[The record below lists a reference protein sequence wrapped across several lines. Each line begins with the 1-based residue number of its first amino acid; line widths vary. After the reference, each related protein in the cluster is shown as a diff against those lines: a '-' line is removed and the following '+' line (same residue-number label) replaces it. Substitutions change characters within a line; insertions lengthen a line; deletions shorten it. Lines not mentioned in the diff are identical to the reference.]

1 MGKVL
6 AFECEPGPVV
16 GGYGDRIV
24 GLVAVRVLARM
35 LLRKFRVRWTRDD
48 LASYLD
54 YSSVALETKPTLSI
68 KMIDRPEVL
77 RNELRQAP
85 MPFVRNGAFPDV
97 GISVNAEIA
106 QYLFQ
111 NPRFGM
117 SYGSKEQV
125 RERYLRE
132 MRWAYR
138 TLYTDVL
145 RPTERVTKRMQ
156 EVVGDRTGLVGVQVR
171 AGDCFM
177 QTGSAWDE
185 RTRYMDGEAGVRAAL
200 VGVRRKLD
208 ELREAGRVKPGTG
221 IFVTGDHPKVVAL
234 AWEVLGARGN
244 GSGDGGDE
252 EGSEGWEVLG
262 DDEPAQH
269 LDRWQSEKLD
279 QTKLYA
285 DALVLAQRCSVLFI
299 SENSNFGRV
308 AALAGGEGQKPRVGQ
323 VFGLDGRELSELELL
338 SKGEKVF
345 M

>member
-6 AFECEPGPVV
+6 VFECEPGPVV

-35 LLRKFRVRWTRDD
+35 LLRDFQIHWTRDD

-85 MPFVRNGAFPDV
+85 MPFVRNGTLPNV

-111 NPRFGM
+111 NPRFGF

-138 TLYTDVL
+138 TLYTEVL

-185 RTRYMDGEAGVRAAL
+185 RTRYMDGEVGVRTAL
-200 VGVRRKLD
+200 AEVRRKLD
-208 ELREAGRVKPGTG
+208 ELRDAGRVRLGTG
-221 IFVTGDHPKVVAL
+221 VFVTGDHPKVVAL
-234 AWEVLGARGN
+234 AQEVLGTRRGGGDGD
-244 GSGDGGDE
+244 GSGE
-252 EGSEGWEVLG
+252 LEGWEVLG

-269 LDRWQSEKLD
+269 LDRRQNEKLD

-285 DALVLAQRCSVLFI
+285 DALILAQRCSVLFI

-345 M
+345 Q

>member
-1 MGKVL
+1 MDKVL
-6 AFECEPGPVV
+6 AYECEPGGVV

-35 LLRKFRVRWTRDD
+35 LGRKFRVRWTRDD
-48 LASYLD
+48 LASYFD

-68 KMIDRPEVL
+68 KMIDRPEIL

-85 MPFVRNGAFPDV
+85 MPFVRNGTLPNV

-111 NPRFGM
+111 NPQFGM

-145 RPTERVTKRMQ
+145 RPTERVRKRMQ
-156 EVVGDRTGLVGVQVR
+156 EVVGDRMGLVGVQVR

-177 QTGSAWDE
+177 QTGLTWDE
-185 RTRYMDGEAGVRAAL
+185 RTRYMDGEDGVRAAL
-200 VGVRRKLD
+200 AGVRRKLY
-208 ELREAGRVKPGTG
+208 ELRDAGRVESGTG
-221 IFVTGDHPKVVAL
+221 VFVTGDHPKVMAL
-234 AWEVLGARGN
+234 AQEVLGAQREGGDGD
-244 GSGDGGDE
+244 GSG
-252 EGSEGWEVLG
+252 GSEGWEVLG

-269 LDRWQSEKLD
+269 LDRRQSDKLD
-279 QTKLYA
+279 QTKLYT

-308 AALAGGEGQKPRVGQ
+308 AALAGGEGQAPRVGQ
-323 VFGLDGRELSELELL
+323 VFGLDGRGLSELELL
-338 SKGEKVF
+338 SKGEMVF

>member
-1 MGKVL
+1 MNKVL

-54 YSSVALETKPTLSI
+54 YSSVALVTKPTLSI
-68 KMIDRPEVL
+68 KMIDRPEIL

-111 NPRFGM
+111 NPRFAAGKP
-117 SYGSKEQV
+117 KELV
-125 RERYLRE
+125 RRMYLE
-132 MRWAYR
+132 TMRWAYR
-138 TLYTDVL
+138 TLYTEVL
-145 RPTERVTKRMQ
+145 RPTERVNKRVQ
-156 EVVGDRTGLVGVQVR
+156 EVVGGRTGLVGIQVR

-185 RTRYMDGEAGVRAAL
+185 RTRYMDGEVGVRTAL
-200 VGVRRKLD
+200 AEVRRKLD
-208 ELREAGRVKPGTG
+208 ELRDAGRVRLGTG
-221 IFVTGDHPKVVAL
+221 VFVTGDHPKVVAL
-234 AWEVLGARGN
+234 AQEVLGTRRGGGDGD
-244 GSGDGGDE
+244 GSGE
-252 EGSEGWEVLG
+252 LEGWEVLG

-269 LDRWQSEKLD
+269 LDRRQNEKLD

-285 DALVLAQRCSVLFI
+285 DALILAQRCSVLFI

-345 M
+345 Q

>member
-35 LLRKFRVRWTRDD
+35 LGCDFRVLWTRDD
-48 LASYLD
+48 LASYFD
-54 YSSVALETKPTLSI
+54 YSGVALKTNLTLSI
-68 KMIDRPEVL
+68 KMIDHPEVL

-85 MPFVRNGAFPDV
+85 MPFVRNGTLPNV
-97 GISVNAEIA
+97 GISVNSEIA

-125 RERYLRE
+125 REQYLKE

-138 TLYTDVL
+138 TLYTEVL
-145 RPTERVTKRMQ
+145 KPTERVKKRMQ
-156 EVVGDRTGLVGVQVR
+156 EVVGGKTGLVGVQVR

-177 QTGSAWDE
+177 QTGSTWDE
-185 RTRYMDGEAGVRAAL
+185 RTRYMDGEEGVRAAL

-208 ELREAGRVKPGTG
+208 ELRAAGRVKPGTEV
-221 IFVTGDHPKVVAL
+221 FVTGDYPKVIAL
-234 AWEVLGARGN
+234 AHEVLGTRISG
-244 GSGDGGDE
+244 GDGDTE
-252 EGSEGWEVLG
+252 KGWNVLG

-269 LDRWQSEKLD
+269 LDRRQSEKLD

-285 DALVLAQRCSVLFI
+285 DALILAQRCSVLFI
-299 SENSNFGRV
+299 SENSNYGRV
-308 AALAGGEGQKPRVGQ
+308 AALAGGKGEGARKGD

-345 M
+345 Q

>member
-1 MGKVL
+1 MGRVL

-35 LLRKFRVRWTRDD
+35 LGRDFRVRWTRDD

-54 YSSVALETKPTLSI
+54 YSSVVLEAKPTLSI
-68 KMIDRPEVL
+68 KMIDRPEIL
-77 RNELRQAP
+77 RSELRQAP
-85 MPFVRNGAFPDV
+85 MPFVRSGVFPDV

-111 NPRFGM
+111 NPRFAAGKP
-117 SYGSKEQV
+117 KELV
-125 RERYLRE
+125 RRMYLE
-132 MRWAYR
+132 TMRWAYR
-138 TLYTDVL
+138 TLYTEVL
-145 RPTERVTKRMQ
+145 KPTERVNKRVQ
-156 EVVGDRTGLVGVQVR
+156 EVVGGRMGLVGIQVR

-200 VGVRRKLD
+200 AGVRRKLD
-208 ELREAGRVKPGTG
+208 ELRDAGQVKSGTG
-221 IFVTGDHPKVVAL
+221 VFVTGDHPKVMAL
-234 AWEVLGARGN
+234 AREVLGVRREGGGD
-244 GSGDGGDE
+244 GSGE
-252 EGSEGWEVLG
+252 LEGWEVLG

-269 LDRWQSEKLD
+269 LDRRQSENLD

-308 AALAGGEGQKPRVGQ
+308 AALAGGEGGTPRVGQ

-338 SKGEKVF
+338 SKGEKVL